1 MISGKPPSLTRRLLG
16 GLIAGL
22 SLALALG
29 GLILSQAF
37 KDAAERAFD
46 ARLDAVLVAL
56 LASVDINGLPT
67 RPLGDPR
74 FEQPLSGWYW
84 QISGPEGTL
93 ARSRSLWDEALSNA
107 PPPADG
113 SALRRR
119 LAGPRGQS
127 LRAVERDIILPDEGK
142 ICHLLVAATDT
153 EVLTETSRFDRLLL
167 LSLGGFI
174 VLLLI
179 GASVQVGYG
188 LQPLRRLTAD
198 LARLRTGDETRLS
211 GSYPAETAPL
221 AEALNNLLERQERQ
235 IERARKLAGDL
246 AHGIKTPLSVLKIE
260 LERAQGPDKALC
272 LERIESARALLDRHL
287 ARASAGFSVEGALT
301 PAYPV
306 AAALADLMRRL
317 YTDKGLRIEI
327 NGKESLTF
335 RGQKD
340 DLEEMLGNLLDNAC
354 KWAKSEVRL
363 NIDTQGNRL
372 VVSIEDDGPG
382 LPPET
387 HAAALMRG
395 KRLDESQPG
404 SGLGLSIVADLAL
417 LYGGELEL
425 ETSPLGGLK
434 AVLKLP
440 G

>member
-1 MISGKPPSLTRRLLG
+1 MNEKRPPSLTRRLLG
-16 GLIAGL
+16 GLVAGL

-29 GLILSQAF
+29 GFILSQAF

-56 LASVDINGLPT
+56 LASVDINGSPT

-84 QISGPEGTL
+84 QISGPEGSI

-107 PPPADG
+107 PPPPDA
-113 SALRRR
+113 SVLRRR
-119 LAGPRGQS
+119 LVGPRGQN
-127 LRAVERDIILPDEGK
+127 LRAVERDIVLPDNETARHFL
-142 ICHLLVAATDT
+142 IAASDA
-153 EVLTETSRFDRLLL
+153 EVRSETARFDRLLL
-167 LSLGGFI
+167 LSLGGFV

-179 GASVQVGYG
+179 GAWVQVGYG
-188 LQPLRRLTAD
+188 LRPLRRLTSD

-246 AHGIKTPLSVLKIE
+246 AHGLKTPLSVLKLE
-260 LERAQGPDKALC
+260 LERAEGPDKALC
-272 LERIESARALLDRHL
+272 LERIEAARALLDRHL
-287 ARASAGFSVEGALT
+287 ARASAGFSVEGKLT

-306 AAALADLMRRL
+306 AVALSDLMRRL
-317 YTDKGLRIEI
+317 YADKGLLVTISGSK
-327 NGKESLTF
+327 NLAF
-335 RGQKD
+335 RGERD

-354 KWAKSEVRL
+354 KWAKSEVR
-363 NIDTQGNRL
+363 IDISSESGEV
-372 VVSIEDDGPG
+372 VVSVEDDGPG
-382 LPPET
+382 FPMEAREEVLR
-387 HAAALMRG
+387 RG

-404 SGLGLSIVADLAL
+404 SGLGLSIVTDLAE
-417 LYGGELEL
+417 LYGGGLVL
-425 ETSPLGGLK
+425 DGSSLGGVK
-434 AVLKLP
+434 AALRLP